1 MNRQISKENSQK
13 GTGTPASPVS
23 VASDSE
29 NGGNFSSYA
38 DYTSRDVSEEI
49 EDEDP
54 PLSERVAVHQDEVN
68 MIYINFINIIIIAL
82 DFLHFATGKIQESF
96 VQQRES

>member
-13 GTGTPASPVS
+13 GTATPTSPVS
-23 VASDSE
+23 VTSDSE

-38 DYTSRDVSEEI
+38 DYTSRDVSEQI

-54 PLSERVAVHQDEVN
+54 PLSERVAVHLDEVSQ
-68 MIYINFINIIIIAL
+68 ICI
-82 DFLHFATGKIQESF
+82 S
-96 VQQRES
+96 S